1 MDNQNKEIKDCCH
14 LCDTNNTQKGFWSGL
29 LMGLIAHS
37 GCIFFIVFTI
47 LGVTTLSAF
56 FKPFLASKFSF
67 YFLIILS
74 FVLTTISAV
83 IYLNKGGLLSRAG
96 IKRKWKYLTTLY
108 GTTIAVNL
116 ILFLV
121 IFPTMA
127 NWRIGLGGVASL
139 AEISQTSSKLS
150 LEVDIPC
157 SGHSYLIIMELK
169 KNQGVSEVIY
179 KIPDFFD
186 VYYNSAEITK
196 EQILGLEIF
205 EDFKIKKVEN

>member
-1 MDNQNKEIKDCCH
+1 MDNQNKETKDCCQS
-14 LCDTNNTQKGFWSGL
+14 CDTNNTQKGFWSGL

-37 GCIFFIVFTI
+37 GCILFIVFTI

-74 FVLTTISAV
+74 FILTTISAV
-83 IYLNKGGLLSRAG
+83 IYLNKARLLSWLG
-96 IKRKWKYLTTLY
+96 IKRKWKYLATLY

-121 IFPTMA
+121 IFPAMA
-127 NWRIGLGGVASL
+127 NWRIGLGDAASL
-139 AEISQTSSKLS
+139 AVINQTNSKLS

-169 KNQGVSEVIY
+169 KNQGISEVIY
-179 KIPDFFD
+179 RTPDFFD
-186 VYYNSAEITK
+186 VYYDSNKITK
-196 EQILGLEIF
+196 EQILASEIF
-205 EDFKIKKVEN
+205 TSFKIKRVE

>member
-1 MDNQNKEIKDCCH
+1 MDNQNKEIKDCCEP
-14 LCDTNNTQKGFWSGL
+14 CETSNTEKGFWSGL

-56 FKPFLASKFSF
+56 FKPFLASRFSF

-83 IYLNKGGLLSRAG
+83 IYLNKARLLSWLG
-96 IKRKWKYLTTLY
+96 IKRKWKYLATLY

-121 IFPTMA
+121 VFPAMA
-127 NWRIGLGGVASL
+127 NWRIGLGSVASL
-139 AEISQTSSKLS
+139 AEINQTNSKLS

-169 KNQGVSEVIY
+169 KNQGISEVIY
-179 KIPDFFD
+179 RMPNFFD
-186 VYYNSAEITK
+186 VYYDSTKTIK
-196 EQILGLEIF
+196 EQIIDSEIF
-205 EDFKIKKVEN
+205 QDFKIKGVE